1 MHTEFPEQPDAGTI
15 KAMAEAIRIYLVK
28 NKAYQSLVFVHS
40 NKSWQKRLGRM
51 CSHTCREMGLKFSFH
66 GRHKLSNLPIE
77 ILSNQER
84 YRDKIVTN
92 KLARKKS

>member
-1 MHTEFPEQPDAGTI
+1 
-15 KAMAEAIRIYLVK
+15 
-28 NKAYQSLVFVHS
+28 
-40 NKSWQKRLGRM
+40 M
-51 CSHTCREMGLKFSFH
+51 CAHTCREMGLKFSFH